1 MLKQDA
7 GRSGEVV
14 LYFFFGGGV
23 LLKTR
28 QAESVRIRCTQ
39 LLKQLCVGLKGAREK

>member
-1 MLKQDA
+1 MLEGLEKL
-7 GRSGEVV
+7 SCI
-14 LYFFFGGGV
+14 FFWGGV